1 MFVTASNSFHR
12 FVFRC
17 FSLLICVAVGLAL
30 RVRHRLPHAL
40 FRSSS
45 LPIYSRCWRSKEKK
59 SPIDR
64 RGNLLEVRQDE
75 TRREKGGRKRLA
87 FWRRGKIQS
96 RLAMSVEQVSSN
108 VYGQLDAQIA
118 QLIQCKPLPEQEVFF
133 PFLSSHLFL
142 STLCVFLC
150 SLLGG
155 LGSWVHWFAGKSSDD
170 LPSASR

>member
-1 MFVTASNSFHR
+1 MFFTASNSFLS

-17 FSLLICVAVGLAL
+17 FSLLSGVSCVVVGLAL

-64 RGNLLEVRQDE
+64 RAKLLEVRRGE
-75 TRREKGGRKRLA
+75 TREKGGKKAAGILTE
-87 FWRRGKIQS
+87 GKDP
-96 RLAMSVEQVSSN
+96 EQVSDEC
-108 VYGQLDAQIA
+108 GTG
-118 QLIQCKPLPEQEVFF
+118 VFECVRAVGCTDSTTYTMQTSSGAGGLF
-133 PFLSSHLFL
+133 PFLSSHLFV

-155 LGSWVHWFAGKSSDD
+155 PGS
-170 LPSASR
+170 

>member
-1 MFVTASNSFHR
+1 MFFTASNSFHP

-17 FSLLICVAVGLAL
+17 FSLLRVFCVAVGLAL

-45 LPIYSRCWRSKEKK
+45 LPIYSRCWRSQEKK

-64 RGNLLEVRQDE
+64 GGNLLEVRRDE
-75 TRREKGGRKRLA
+75 TRES
-87 FWRRGKIQS
+87 GKKVAGI
-96 RLAMSVEQVSSN
+96 LTEGKDPEQVSDEC
-108 VYGQLDAQIA
+108 GTG
-118 QLIQCKPLPEQEVFF
+118 VFECVRAVGCTDSTTYTMQTSSGAGGLF
-133 PFLSSHLFL
+133 PFLSSHLFV

-155 LGSWVHWFAGKSSDD
+155 PGS
-170 LPSASR
+170 